1 MVWLS
6 LVLRLLSIFQ
16 WRSLGTRLGL
26 THNSTMINAGPVEVS
41 TTDML
46 HEVLNLVHEH
56 ISLKNRPIDVSAG
69 SLPGLYLAS
78 IPGSP

>member
-6 LVLRLLSIFQ
+6 LVPRLLPIFR

-26 THNSTMINAGPVEVS
+26 THNCTMINAGPVEVS

-56 ISLKNRPIDVSAG
+56 ISLINRPIDVSAG
-69 SLPGLYLAS
+69 SLPGLYLAL